1 MCSTIM
7 SSTFTCTGSGNELE
21 SSDDNARF
29 SHIPVTSLSMAST
42 HSSASIFTA
51 LPSDNALTSDSF
63 PTQPANISFPATIM
77 GSKKRS
83 FNPEW
88 YRQYSWL
95 EYSIEKDAAFC
106 FACRFFGSAAV
117 CRSRP

>member
-1 MCSTIM
+1 M
-7 SSTFTCTGSGNELE
+7 SSTITSTGSGNELE

-29 SHIPVTSLSMAST
+29 SHTPVTSLT
-42 HSSASIFTA
+42 TVFTNSSASIFTA
-51 LPSDNALTSDSF
+51 LPSDIALTSDSF
-63 PTQPANISFPATIM
+63 PTQPANISFPSTIM
-77 GSKKRS
+77 GCKKRS

-88 YRQYSWL
+88 YREYSWL

-117 CRSRP
+117 CWE